1 MYIDGYIY
9 DITLK
14 NTEKKKIY
22 RGNDTRV
29 PKHNF
34 GLAADR
40 LTLGSGLHP
49 DEKNCPSTG
58 PTTSNR
64 GAVNVFVKRL

>member
-1 MYIDGYIY
+1 MEN
-9 DITLK
+9 TK
-14 NTEKKKIY
+14 NKIY
-22 RGNDTRV
+22 RGNDIRV

-40 LTLGSGLHP
+40 LTLRSGLHP
-49 DEKNCPSTG
+49 DEKKYCPGTG

-64 GAVNVFVKRL
+64 GAVNVFVEWL

>member
-1 MYIDGYIY
+1 MDGYIY
-9 DITLK
+9 DIIPK
-14 NTEKKKIY
+14 NMKKKIY

-64 GAVNVFVKRL
+64 GAVNVFVKWL